1 MHAVKRSRFGWAVLI
16 VCAFSVPAFAED
28 PPQDLTDPFYAMY
41 NPKKT
46 LRGADLTE
54 GQMNEILQ
62 YRKATTWEREK
73 QIVKE
78 RDALWRRFDDL
89 YVSANPINEPELLS
103 LAERSSQLTVEE
115 EQLKTKVMFKMR
127 AVLSPEQLKRVVETH
142 QKVRDLDSR
151 SKDLETQKRA
161 LAPTVAAEHAK

>member
-1 MHAVKRSRFGWAVLI
+1 MHAGKMSRFGWAVLV
-16 VCAFSVPAFAED
+16 VCAVSVPAFAED
-28 PPQDLTDPFYAMY
+28 PPQDLTDPFYSMQ
-41 NPKKT
+41 NPKRT
-46 LRGADLTE
+46 LRGAELTE

-78 RDALWRRFDDL
+78 RDALWHRFDEL
-89 YVSANPINEPELLS
+89 YMAQGPLNEAELLS
-103 LAERSSQLTVEE
+103 LSERSSQLSLEE

-127 AVLSPEQLKRVVETH
+127 SVLSPEQLKRVIDTH

-151 SKDLETQKRA
+151 KQDLESQKRA
-161 LAPTVAAEHAK
+161 LEPTVAAERGK